1 MKLFQLA
8 GAAVLIA
15 LPAHAADADITGAWK
30 IDGSVFFNS
39 VDTTCHFKKAGDATV
54 GTCENDQGLGDFTP
68 VTINGP
74 KIAWSWN
81 PGPALLSFAA
91 TLTSDTSMKG
101 KITVRGFT
109 GSFTATKQ

>member
-1 MKLFQLA
+1 MKWLA
-8 GAAVLIA
+8 PIFLSWAVA
-15 LPAHAADADITGAWK
+15 GMAHAADITGAWK

-39 VDTTCHFKKAGDATV
+39 IKTTCHFKKDGDTV
-54 GTCENDQGLGDFTP
+54 LGTCENDSGLGEFTP

-74 KIAWSWN
+74 KVFWSWN
-81 PGPALLSFAA
+81 PGPALLSFDA
-91 TLTSDTSMKG
+91 TLTSDAAMKG